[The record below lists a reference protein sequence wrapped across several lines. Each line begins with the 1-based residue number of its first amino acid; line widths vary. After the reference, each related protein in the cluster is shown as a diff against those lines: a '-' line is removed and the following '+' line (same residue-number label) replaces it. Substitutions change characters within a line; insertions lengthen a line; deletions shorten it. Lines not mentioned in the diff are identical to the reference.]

1 MELSKIYDPATLERE
16 LYAWWEDNGLFHAE
30 PDDQGEP
37 FAIVI
42 PPPNVTG
49 SLHTGHALDMT
60 LQDVLIRRARMQGKN
75 AVWLPGTDH
84 AGIATQIVV
93 ERQLAEE
100 GLSRHDLGRE
110 AFVER
115 VWQWR
120 DKSGGTMLA
129 QLRRLGASCDWQR
142 EAFTLDDDRSAA
154 VRKTFCDLYDQGLIY
169 RGLRLINWDPLTLT
183 ALSDIEVEHVE
194 VSGTMT
200 HMRYPAADGG
210 AGVIVAT
217 TRPETM
223 LGDTA
228 VAVHPDDDRYTDLVG
243 KTVVVPFVDR
253 QIPVIADDH
262 VDPEFGTGAVKVTPA
277 HDPNDYQI
285 GLRHDLPMIDV
296 MTDTAAINDNGGP
309 YAGMDRFQAREQIQ
323 ADLESAGLLIKIE
336 EHVHSIGHS
345 ERSEVPIEPRLS
357 EQWFV
362 DVGPLAD
369 KAIAAV
375 TKGRTTFVPERNTKG
390 FLAWLENLH
399 DWCISRQLWWGH
411 RIPAWYD
418 ADGGIHV
425 LREDPSEEQIAE
437 LGLTHQDSDVLD
449 TWFSSQLWPF
459 TTLGWPRQTP
469 EMATWFPTD
478 VLVTGYDINTFW
490 VSRMLMISLHLLN
503 EVPFHT
509 VLNHGLVRDA
519 HGKKMS
525 KSFGNVIDPL
535 DLIDTYG
542 ADALR
547 FALLRSAPPGQDV
560 PLAEESVEG
569 GRRFANKLW
578 NVARLVM
585 ERASVGRDGGVS
597 PDEGLPASDDLRLED
612 RWILSRLGSAL
623 EQADI
628 AYDAYDVAAA
638 ARGLYHFVWNELADW
653 YLELAKLRDDR
664 ASKQVLVTVLD
675 LSLRVLHPL
684 MPFVT
689 ETIWRALH
697 GLAETNTDTAL
708 IRAAWPSG
716 PHADRPF
723 GPHADRPF
731 GPRATR
737 PVGPAATDRIA
748 EDRFAVVQEV
758 VTELRKVR
766 AAYNLAPSRRI
777 EVTAVCDDEVRSA
790 LQDGRDGVQRLA
802 GVSTLTF
809 AADVP
814 AGLMGKVLAAGAELF
829 VSLVGIVDPAEE
841 LTRLQRELAVA
852 KSELQRAEGKLAN
865 DNFVSKAPPAVV
877 QVEQDKAEEWRQ
889 AMGQLTAQIDQLHDH
904 GLAAS

>member
-1 MELSKIYDPATLERE
+1 MELPKNYDPATLEHA

-30 PDDQGEP
+30 PDDPGQP

-49 SLHTGHALDMT
+49 SLHIGHALNNT

-100 GLSRHDLGRE
+100 GQSRHDLGRE
-110 AFVER
+110 QFIER

-120 DKSGGTMLA
+120 EQSGGTILR
-129 QLRRLGASCDWQR
+129 QLRRLGASCDWDR
-142 EAFTLDDDRSAA
+142 EVFTLDDARSAA

-169 RGLRLINWDPLTLT
+169 RGLRLINWDPQTLT
-183 ALSDIEVEHVE
+183 ALSDIEVDHVE
-194 VSGTMT
+194 VTGTMT

-228 VAVHPDDDRYTDLVG
+228 VAVHPDDPRYGELVG
-243 KTVVVPFVDR
+243 TTVVVPFVNR

-262 VDPEFGTGAVKVTPA
+262 VDAEFGTGAVKVTPA

-296 MTDTAAINDNGGP
+296 MTDDAAINDNGGP
-309 YAGMDRFQAREQIQ
+309 YVGLDRFAARAQIQ
-323 ADLESAGLLIKIE
+323 KDLAAAELLIKTE
-336 EHVHSIGHS
+336 DHVHSVGHS
-345 ERSEVPIEPRLS
+345 ERSKVPVEPRLS

-375 TKGRTTFVPERNTKG
+375 TAGRTTIVPERNTKG

-418 ADGGIHV
+418 AAGNIHV
-425 LREDPSEEQIAE
+425 LREDPTPEQIE
-437 LGLTHQDSDVLD
+437 QLGLTHQDPDVLD

-459 TTLGWPRQTP
+459 TTMGWPRQTP
-469 EMATWFPTD
+469 ELATWFPTD

-490 VSRMLMISLHLLN
+490 VSRMLMISLHLLDQ
-503 EVPFHT
+503 VPFDT
-509 VLNHGLVRDA
+509 VYNHGLVRDA
-519 HGKKMS
+519 QGKKMS
-525 KSFGNVIDPL
+525 KSVGNVIDPL

-560 PLAEESVEG
+560 PLGEEAVEG

-585 ERASVGRDGGVS
+585 DRAGVGTEGGVT
-597 PDEGLPASDDLRLED
+597 PDDGLPPTADLRLED
-612 RWILSRLGSAL
+612 RWILSRLEAARA
-623 EQADI
+623 QADA
-628 AYDAYDVAAA
+628 AYDSYDIAAA
-638 ARGLYHFVWNELADW
+638 ARGLYQFVWNELADW
-653 YLELAKLRDDR
+653 YLELAKLREDR
-664 ASKQVLVTVLD
+664 ASKQVLVRVLD
-675 LSLRVLHPL
+675 QSLRLLHPI

-689 ETIWRALH
+689 ETIWRRLH
-697 GLAETNTDTAL
+697 GIGPDDTDTAL
-708 IRAAWPSG
+708 IRAEWPQPSAG
-716 PHADRPF
+716 TNP
-723 GPHADRPF
+723 
-731 GPRATR
+731 T
-737 PVGPAATDRIA
+737 A
-748 EDRFAVVQEV
+748 EERFAVVQEV

-766 AAYNLAPSRRI
+766 ASYNLTPSQTI
-777 EVTAVCDDEVRSA
+777 EVTVVCDPDIRSA
-790 LQDGRDGVQRLA
+790 LADGHDGVQRLA
-802 GVSTLTF
+802 RVSSLTF
-809 AADVP
+809 AKGDPDA
-814 AGLMGKVLAAGAELF
+814 LMGKVLAGGAELF
-829 VSLVGIVDPAEE
+829 VSLEGIVDPAEE
-841 LTRLQRELAVA
+841 LARLQEEYDDAR
-852 KSELQRAEGKLAN
+852 SELGRAEGKLAN
-865 DNFVSKAPPAVV
+865 DSFVSKAPAAVV
-877 QVEQDKAEEWRQ
+877 QAERDKAEEWRQ
-889 AMGQLTAQIDQLHDH
+889 AMGQLQNQIQQLRAH
-904 GLAAS
+904 GLTAS